1 MASLKQWWLLWP
13 TPDHDR
19 HHLCARTG
27 VRPWVCVDPRAEGRY
42 KGPSAEVTECADVR
56 ESACV
61 CGCAGS
67 VHTWARSVLQHQA
80 AFTPGSGFKS
90 QLCSP
95 AESPENVTPVKWADS
110 CARSCRGGTLPAFC
124 QQKRQPL
131 LLCAV
136 AAQRLCTGS
145 HESVHVCGPPDSP
158 SSSSAPEGT
167 QPGAAQGSRARVPT
181 PSRLRHLAGR

>member
-1 MASLKQWWLLWP
+1 MASLKQRWLLWP

-61 CGCAGS
+61 CVCGCAGS

-80 AFTPGSGFKS
+80 VFTPASGFKS

-131 LLCAV
+131 LLCALWLHSV
-136 AAQRLCTGS
+136 CVRGHMRVCTCVD
-145 HESVHVCGPPDSP
+145 HPILRPPAVP
-158 SSSSAPEGT
+158 L
-167 QPGAAQGSRARVPT
+167 RVPS
-181 PSRLRHLAGR
+181 PELLREAAPACPPPAASGI